1 MKTFFLI
8 FFLLPTLI
16 LAQVTDDFEDGDFT
30 QNPGWSGTETN
41 FIVNTSS
48 QLQLND
54 TAANI
59 SYLVTA
65 NSLATDCEWRCW
77 VKLSFSP
84 SANNNARIYL
94 VSDQSDLTQALN
106 GYFLQLGESGSSD
119 AIELFRQEGE
129 TVSSICGGTEG
140 LIATSFS
147 IRIKVTRSLEG
158 LWKVFADPTGGENFQ
173 AQGEGFDNTFTSTS
187 YFGFYCLYTVSNST
201 KMYFDDVYLGPV
213 IVDNE
218 PPVLLSVS
226 ATSDSTLKLI
236 FNEPVEKESAETVS
250 NYGVDQGIGIP
261 LTAIQNE
268 TNGAEIQLMF
278 DNHFE
283 NGKQYTLDVSGVK
296 DLSDNEMLPQQFG
309 FSYYQAQP
317 FDIVVNEI
325 MADPSPQVGLP
336 NFEYLELFNQT
347 DKTIDLDQWI
357 LTIGSSNKTFSNVS
371 IDASGYLILS
381 DEEAEAE
388 LSVYGPFYGFSS
400 FTLTNSGQTLTLI
413 DKNGNKVSGI
423 TYSDNW
429 YKDPDKEDG
438 GWSLEQINP
447 QNICSA
453 GDNWRASENAS
464 GGTPGEVNSV
474 FSDQV
479 LLPGVD
485 HLEVVANN
493 ILRLFFNQA
502 MEPLSLQ
509 DVNNYSVDQE
519 IGNPSVV
526 FLIEGETNVAELYFD
541 QAFSQGII
549 FNLTVSKALTNC
561 LGVHPEND
569 TIIPFGLG
577 EKAAEHDVIVNEIL
591 FNPWTNGVD
600 YVEVFNRSEKVIDL
614 SQLQIG
620 TVKVSPPNP
629 PDTLFYS
636 ITNQQT
642 LFVPGTY
649 ICLTISP
656 EIVKSQYHTDNP
668 NGFIKVDPFPAY
680 NNGDGSCLLFTYSGE
695 MIDAF
700 DYSEEMHYP
709 LLNYVDGVSLE
720 RISFDN
726 PTQDKN
732 NWHSAAESSGFGTP
746 AFRNSQFVPPGDQA
760 DQIIIEPEIFSP
772 DNDGY
777 NDVISIKY
785 LFAQPGYMM
794 TVHVFNSGGH
804 LIRKLVNNQYLGVEG
819 AVNWDG
825 IQDDNSKA
833 PIGIYIFYIQVYDL
847 NGNVKK
853 YKKTGVLAS
862 KL

>member
-1 MKTFFLI
+1 M
-8 FFLLPTLI
+8 LI
-16 LAQVTDDFEDGDFT
+16 LAQITDDFEDGDFT
-30 QNPGWSGTETN
+30 QNPGWTGTETN
-41 FIVNTSS
+41 FIVNTSN

-54 TAANI
+54 IAANN

-84 SANNNARIYL
+84 SANNNARVYL

-129 TVSSICGGTEG
+129 TVSSICRGTEG

-147 IRIKVTRSLEG
+147 IRIKVTRSLDG
-158 LWKVFADPTGGENFQ
+158 LWQVFADPTGGENFQ
-173 AQGEGFDNTFTSTS
+173 AQGEGSDNTFTSTS

-201 KMYFDDVYLGPV
+201 KMYFDDVYVGPV

-236 FNEPVEKESAETVS
+236 FNEPVEKESAEAVS
-250 NYGVDQGIGIP
+250 NYGVDQGIGLPMIA
-261 LTAIQNE
+261 TQNE
-268 TNGAEIQLMF
+268 TNGAEVQLVF

-283 NGKQYTLDVSGVK
+283 NGQQYTLNVSGVK
-296 DLSDNEMLPQQFG
+296 DLAENEMLPQQFG
-309 FSYYQAQP
+309 FAYYQAQP

-371 IDASGYLILS
+371 IEPSGYLILS
-381 DEEAEAE
+381 DEEAEPE
-388 LSVYGPFYGFSS
+388 LSSYGPFYGFSS

-453 GDNWRASENAS
+453 GDNWSASENAS
-464 GGTPGEVNSV
+464 GGTPGAVNSV

-509 DVNNYSVDQE
+509 DINNYSVDQE

-549 FNLTVSKALTNC
+549 YNLTVSKALTNC

-577 EKAAEHDVIVNEIL
+577 EKAAEYDVIINEIL

-600 YVEVFNRSEKVIDL
+600 YVEVYNRSEKVIDL

-636 ITNQQT
+636 ITDQQT
-642 LFVPGTY
+642 LFVPETF
-649 ICLTISP
+649 ICLTVSP

-680 NNGDGSCLLFTYSGE
+680 NNGGGSCLLFNFSGE

-760 DQIIIEPEIFSP
+760 DQIIIDPEIFSP